1 MFILLKKPIISAT
14 QYAVFLFEK
23 CGTIPSS
30 FKSLIV
36 LCMVI
41 TSNSAFSTSFSG
53 GAGGVYASDLPSD
66 FVSIRV
72 VGPNDFFVDSKDA
85 QIQAVEGSLA
95 DGQYNFEVF
104 ATDNNAVLVPSTLNN
119 GRSAN
124 VPTQQPVKAVDSGS
138 FRIVDGQI
146 VAVQV
151 EERE

>member
-1 MFILLKKPIISAT
+1 MFLIYANRFKSAKHNVIMSSLKW
-14 QYAVFLFEK
+14 
-23 CGTIPSS
+23 GTIHS
-30 FKSLIV
+30 FIKYIV
-36 LCMVI
+36 LIFSVLI
-41 TSNSAFSTSFSG
+41 SNTAFSTSFSG
-53 GAGGVYASDLPSD
+53 GASGVFAADLPSD
-66 FVSIRV
+66 FVSLRV
-72 VGPNDFFVDSKDA
+72 VGPYDFFIDSKDA